1 MRVKGVNK
9 VQRQKCLKTRG
20 MDKNLFYRPN
30 LVLQAL
36 VIRQQ
41 VIEAVFAQYAAFEV
55 LGQLAGLVGFEVLAP
70 VFVIISL
77 QLGNVVFYFGEVLE
91 GAFQSLDRS
100 LAFVEEGFHI
110 GNAFC
115 LCHDAAFL

>member
-1 MRVKGVNK
+1 MG
-9 VQRQKCLKTRG
+9 
-20 MDKNLFYRPN
+20 LFYSPN

-36 VIRQQ
+36 VVRQQ
-41 VIEAVFAQYAAFEV
+41 VVESILAQDAALEV
-55 LGQLAGLVGFEVLAP
+55 LGQLAGLIGFEVLAL
-70 VFVIISL
+70 VFVVIRL

-115 LCHDAAFL
+115 LCHDDAF